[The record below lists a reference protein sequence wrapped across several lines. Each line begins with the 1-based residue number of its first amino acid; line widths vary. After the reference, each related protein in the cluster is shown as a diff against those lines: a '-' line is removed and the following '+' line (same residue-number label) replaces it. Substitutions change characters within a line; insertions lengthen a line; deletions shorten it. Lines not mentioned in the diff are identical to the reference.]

1 MKGLNLLG
9 FLAFSD
15 LTFRRGIVILN
26 RASRRCKIMIV
37 SNDNA
42 ESRIHNPMNLM
53 NRMQEL
59 RSAKQK
65 QNPAMSLFGVRR
77 NINNENEI
85 VFKAEVKEEVVE
97 LKQDTSP
104 DNTTIAV
111 VTPVFINPF
120 KKLDTETSDR
130 ILETETET
138 ETEDKQLT
146 TDDLIS
152 DPDNKI
158 KLASAHNDALDLLN
172 SAVKELKI
180 KLSDVSASKLP
191 GVITAA
197 SKVVESIRKERL
209 EVHKSG
215 KDKEVHYHFY
225 TPEQKAIEQYS
236 VIDV

>member
-1 MKGLNLLG
+1 
-9 FLAFSD
+9 
-15 LTFRRGIVILN
+15 
-26 RASRRCKIMIV
+26 MIV

-77 NINNENEI
+77 N
-85 VFKAEVKEEVVE
+85 VSEVKEEIKEAIKDTTFSILEASEETPAERQVE
-97 LKQDTSP
+97 L
-104 DNTTIAV
+104 AV
-111 VTPVFINPF
+111 VTAPFINPF
-120 KKLDTETSDR
+120 KKLDSDTSDR

-138 ETEDKQLT
+138 ETEEKLT

>member
-1 MKGLNLLG
+1 
-9 FLAFSD
+9 
-15 LTFRRGIVILN
+15 
-26 RASRRCKIMIV
+26 MIV

-77 NINNENEI
+77 SSNNENEI
-85 VFKAEVKEEVVE
+85 VVKTEVKEEVVE
-97 LKQDTSP
+97 LKQDNTS
-104 DNTTIAV
+104 IAV

-120 KKLDTETSDR
+120 KKLALDTSDR
-130 ILETETET
+130 ILETEEKI
-138 ETEDKQLT
+138 ESDKQLT

-209 EVHKSG
+209 EIHKSG
-215 KDKEVHYHFY
+215 KDKEVHHHFY
-225 TPEQKAIEQYS
+225 MPELKKIEQYE